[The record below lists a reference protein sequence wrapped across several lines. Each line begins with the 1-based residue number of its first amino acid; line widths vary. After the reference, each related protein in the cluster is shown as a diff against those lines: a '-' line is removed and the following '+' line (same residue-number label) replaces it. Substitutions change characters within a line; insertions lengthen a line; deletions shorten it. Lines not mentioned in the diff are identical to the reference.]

1 MKKYILSASLGIT
14 IGTVISIITSSLF
27 GNGIYL
33 PLNPFSTMG
42 SYYLEHFNQPTVMLI
57 CVSIWGLIGI
67 LFQAADRIFQQD
79 WSLLKMSVTHFFITS
94 FCYTPLAILAG
105 WFRVKLSSL
114 LFFWVLFMMIY
125 ALIFVINYRK
135 MKGSIQD
142 INSRL

>member
-1 MKKYILSASLGIT
+1 
-14 IGTVISIITSSLF
+14 
-27 GNGIYL
+27 
-33 PLNPFSTMG
+33 MG

-57 CVSIWGLIGI
+57 CVSIWDLIGI
-67 LFQAADRIFQQD
+67 LFQTADHIFQQD
-79 WSLLKMSVTHFFITS
+79 WSLLKMSVTHFFIIS

-135 MKGSIQD
+135 MEGSIQD